1 MNRKSLPAFLL
12 IAAVALVA
20 PGEPAVTAGDK
31 PKPDPLV
38 VIPDAKDIAEI
49 RVMGSEIFPS
59 GPYDPKKKFDL
70 KLSKDEQFRPVLEW
84 LKAIDWDRSKAEDIT
99 ELRKVARFVIVGEIV
114 ITKKDKGTQRFEL
127 QTDFVMVG
135 NYRWKADAKKLDAN
149 IKKLR

>member
-1 MNRKSLPAFLL
+1 MLVT
-12 IAAVALVA
+12 AVALLAV
-20 PGEPAVTAGDK
+20 PRQPAASARDK

-70 KLSKDEQFRPVLEW
+70 RLSKEEQFRPVLDW
-84 LKAIDWDRSKAEDIT
+84 LKSIDWDRSKAEDIT